1 MSNSKYLVPELS
13 ITILSLL
20 LSTGCQTDVQT
31 VPADVSPVNAEAKPK
46 PAAPPRIV
54 SGVETNSENPLDD
67 ADAVYEGNENIPEGV
82 YIYRDLVFVVAAV
95 DLSKTY
101 QIEPEGVA
109 MLRENRL
116 LRSRFKLPERFSVN
130 RNQIQNGEDD
140 DGKYYRYVTA
150 YRLKDIENISRGNAA
165 NR

>member
-1 MSNSKYLVPELS
+1 MSKSRYFVPGMPIAFLS
-13 ITILSLL
+13 FLL
-20 LSTGCQTDVQT
+20 LTGCQ
-31 VPADVSPVNAEAKPK
+31 
-46 PAAPPRIV
+46 PAAKVIARLRSMKQTGPRIV
-54 SGVETNSENPLDD
+54 SGVKTNSANPLGD

-101 QIEPEGVA
+101 QIVPEGIA

-116 LRSRFKLPERFSVN
+116 LRSRFNLPEKFSVS

-150 YRLKDIENISRGNAA
+150 YRLKDIENISRGNSA